1 MKCGMDK
8 ETYARLLNQ
17 MRKEEAP
24 NYSDAKVDFNEQL
37 NAHKKRTEKELPF
50 TMTQIN
56 DVMYLDQFT
65 IVSFEYHCY

>member
-1 MKCGMDK
+1 MK
-8 ETYARLLNQ
+8 R
-17 MRKEEAP
+17 EEVP
-24 NYSDAKVDFNEQL
+24 NYIDQKIDFNEQL
-37 NAHKKRTEKELPF
+37 NALKKKTEKDLPY